1 MSDWPGYS
9 TDYIRR
15 RFDRL
20 AAIYPILDWLPLLP
34 QGFATK
40 RCAGWNYRAVA
51 TRLRSV
57 AALGG
62 TFPRFLRP

>member
-20 AAIYPILDWLPLLP
+20 AAIYPILDWLLLLP
-34 QGFATK
+34 QGI
-40 RCAGWNYRAVA
+40 CNEAV
-51 TRLRSV
+51 RRMQLP
-57 AALGG
+57 
-62 TFPRFLRP
+62 PRGYA